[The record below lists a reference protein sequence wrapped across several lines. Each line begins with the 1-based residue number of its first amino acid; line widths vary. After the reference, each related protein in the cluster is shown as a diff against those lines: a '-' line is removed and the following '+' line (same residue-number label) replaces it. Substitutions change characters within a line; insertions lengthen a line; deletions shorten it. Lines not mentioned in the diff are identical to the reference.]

1 MLCLARALTFKAEME
16 SWAAKLSSLTSNEAP
31 FQDCAD
37 SETSTSS
44 PPNSAP
50 TNQYN

>member
-1 MLCLARALTFKAEME
+1 MVCLAYALLFKAEME
-16 SWAAKLSSLTSNEAP
+16 SWAAKLFSLTSNEAP

-44 PPNSAP
+44 SLNSAH